1 MGVVLLLAL
10 LGAALLVVV
19 ATGGYL
25 LNRSVDKEEA
35 IEAARAWGRLAAL
48 PASAQDIQVETEGSM
63 FTRAFRVTFRAPVGD
78 VEQWVEV
85 SPGVRESVIE
95 VVDQRTTKYVIEP
108 GEGAAYAEILVTML
122 DGETAQ
128 VEVYA
133 YWS

>member
-78 VEQWVEV
+78 VEQ
-85 SPGVRESVIE
+85 
-95 VVDQRTTKYVIEP
+95 
-108 GEGAAYAEILVTML
+108 
-122 DGETAQ
+122 
-128 VEVYA
+128 
-133 YWS
+133 